1 MKEIIIYL
9 VIIAGGLLFDFIKKK
24 IKKSS
29 DSVQVNEPSKST
41 PWEANEEFAFLNPLG
56 NPFHQHS
63 SEQYVNPEM
72 NGEVSSEVVPI
83 KEVHHEPSLAK
94 TPKSPAA
101 KHRKFDSLQ
110 RIETVGQPVIE
121 ESQIAPSL
129 NPEEQNTELVAHYA
143 RWRQAIIDA
152 QIIQRK
158 F

>member
-56 NPFHQHS
+56 NPFHPQA
-63 SEQYVNPEM
+63 SEQYVNPEKIDKASLE
-72 NGEVSSEVVPI
+72 GLSITEA
-83 KEVHHEPSLAK
+83 HHEPRPQMR
-94 TPKSPAA
+94 PKAPDV
-101 KHRKFDSLQ
+101 KYQKIDSAQ
-110 RIETVGQPVIE
+110 KIETMGQPSIE
-121 ESQIAPSL
+121 ESQIAVALS
-129 NPEEQNTELVAHYA
+129 PEAQNTELEAHYA